1 MFRRVFSFV
10 AWWLFGRFR
19 NTFKKKR
26 NRQKNRTAG
35 YIFGLL
41 DSRTPKPNLSNRG
54 TTLLLLMLQRG
65 TKTWVTAP
73 LALIRSRIML
83 AKERACFTSSTEE
96 LPPARS
102 KA

>member
-10 AWWLFGRFR
+10 AWWLFGCFR

-73 LALIRSRIML
+73 LALIGSRIML